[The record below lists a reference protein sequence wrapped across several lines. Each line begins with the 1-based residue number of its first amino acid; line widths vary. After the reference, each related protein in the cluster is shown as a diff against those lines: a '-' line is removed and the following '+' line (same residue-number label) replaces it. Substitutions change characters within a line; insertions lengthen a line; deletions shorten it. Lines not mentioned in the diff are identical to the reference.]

1 MDTQLEYV
9 EWLHKLFPPQ
19 GQWREGDYFALPES
33 TQIIELSE
41 GRLIMHP
48 TPSFAHQEAVNELGF
63 ALRRYVKTEGL
74 GRAITSPFDVRLWED
89 KIRQPDV
96 LFIRSEN
103 LSQIKTTY
111 LDGPPDWVA
120 EVISPGSRTV
130 DEVDKLADYAK
141 AGVPE
146 YWLVD
151 LEAQTIR
158 VNVLAGDSYRLAAT
172 YEAGQ
177 TAHAETVEGF
187 TIPVDQVMGA

>member
-1 MDTQLEYV
+1 
-9 EWLHKLFPPQ
+9 
-19 GQWREGDYFALPES
+19 
-33 TQIIELSE
+33 
-41 GRLIMHP
+41 
-48 TPSFAHQEAVNELGF
+48 VNELGF
-63 ALRRYVKTEGL
+63 ALRRYVKAEGL

-96 LFIRSEN
+96 LFICSKN
-103 LSQIKTTY
+103 LAQVKTTY

-120 EVISPGSRTV
+120 EVISPGSRTI

-151 LEAQTIR
+151 LEEQTIR

-172 YEAGQ
+172 YQAGQ
-177 TAHAETVEGF
+177 TARAETVEGF
-187 TIPVDQVMGA
+187 AIPVDQVMGA